1 MFYGDK
7 FCMFVTSNEVI
18 KLVLTKEIISLS
30 HDQAEG
36 VGKVTI
42 LNTNSNNSY
51 KLEFQASFEDF
62 TDFSKKALTGKE

>member
-7 FCMFVTSNEVI
+7 FCMFVTSNEGI

-30 HDQAEG
+30 YDKAEG

-42 LNTNSNNSY
+42 LNTNSNNSCQ
-51 KLEFQASFEDF
+51 LEFQASFEDF
-62 TDFSKKALTGKE
+62 TDFSKEALTGKE

>member
-30 HDQAEG
+30 YDQAEG

-42 LNTNSNNSY
+42 LDTNCYSSY
-51 KLEFQASFEDF
+51 ELEFQASFEDF
-62 TDFSKKALTGKE
+62 IDFSKKALTGKE